1 MSMESLKVI
10 LTVAQLLLALFL
22 IVVIILQP
30 SKTQGLGVVSGAAE
44 TFLSK
49 NKSKSWEVRLA
60 KLTTVV
66 AFLFIALTLALS
78 LL

>member
-1 MSMESLKVI
+1 MEALNVI
-10 LTVAQLLLALFL
+10 LTVVQLILALFL
-22 IVVIILQP
+22 IVVIMLQP
-30 SKTQGLGVVSGAAE
+30 SKTQGLGVVSGAAD

-66 AFLFIALTLALS
+66 AFLFVALTLALS
-78 LL
+78 ML

>member
-1 MSMESLKVI
+1 MEALKVI
-10 LTVAQLLLALFL
+10 LTVVQVLLALFL
-22 IVVIILQP
+22 IVVITLQP
-30 SKTQGLGVVSGAAE
+30 SKTQGLGVVAGAAD

-66 AFLFIALTLALS
+66 AFLFVALTLALS
-78 LL
+78 ML